1 MILSALLP
9 SGAGYNRLLLSV
21 VVVAAALVAGSLAGT
36 VLARRAHDDPPQRY
50 WARKLSRYASA
61 IVAVIGVAL
70 IWRGF
75 AGRAGEVLGL
85 MAAGI
90 AFAMQEVVG
99 ALAGWVNIVSGRV
112 FRVGDRIEMGG
123 VRGDVIDITPLR
135 TKIMEMGSPQKG
147 DSWVRGWQYTGRVVA
162 VSNKATFTDPVFNYS
177 VGFNFVW
184 EELTMPISYDA
195 DWELAE
201 RIMREEAVRA
211 SASETARSTIDEMA
225 RRYPVPRTEVEPRV
239 FVRATSNYLELAAR
253 FAVPLR
259 TSRSAT
265 DAMTR
270 RIVTRLSEA
279 GIRIASSSQDITL
292 FHPPGSQATASEQV
306 TASEQF
312 DRRSGDESE
321 RA

>member
-1 MILSALLP
+1 MLP
-9 SGAGYNRLLLSV
+9 SGTGFDRLLLSV
-21 VVVAAALVAGSLAGT
+21 LVVAGALLAGNLAGL
-36 VLARRAHDDPPQRY
+36 VLAKRAHDDPPQRY
-50 WARKLSRYASA
+50 WARKLSRYAGA

-90 AFAMQEVVG
+90 AFAMQEVIG

-135 TKIMEMGSPQKG
+135 TKIIEMGSPQKG
-147 DSWVRGWQYTGRVVA
+147 DSWVRGWQYTGRVIA

-177 VGFNFVW
+177 VGFDFVW
-184 EELTMPISYDA
+184 EELTIPIPYDA

-201 RIMREEAVRA
+201 QIMREEAIRE
-211 SASETARSTIDEMA
+211 STSETARSTIDEMA

-239 FVRATSNYLELAAR
+239 FARATSNYLELAAR
-253 FAVPLR
+253 FVVPLR

-270 RIVTRLSEA
+270 RVVNRLAEA
-279 GIRIASSSQDITL
+279 GIRIASSTQDVTL
-292 FHPPGSQATASEQV
+292 YPPPDQQSANSG
-306 TASEQF
+306 
-312 DRRSGDESE
+312 RSGGRNGDEDPQGG
-321 RA
+321 